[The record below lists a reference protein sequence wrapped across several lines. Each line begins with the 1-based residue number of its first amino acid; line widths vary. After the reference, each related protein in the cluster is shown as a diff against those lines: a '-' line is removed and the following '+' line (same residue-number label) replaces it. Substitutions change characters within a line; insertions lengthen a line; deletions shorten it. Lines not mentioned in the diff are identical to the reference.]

1 VLMVRAV
8 DSDCFLNTGFRR
20 ESFPVNPDSRKS
32 RSISFS
38 NTYSYS
44 ILGVVVSAICFRTSN
59 SLLRARLD
67 SAISLVIRGLTS
79 LIGVASSSI
88 YLISEK
94 EADSSE

>member
-1 VLMVRAV
+1 MVRAV

-20 ESFPVNPDSRKS
+20 EFFPVNPDSRKS

-38 NTYSYS
+38 NTCSYS
-44 ILGVVVSAICFRTSN
+44 IFGVVVSAIYFRTSH

-67 SAISLVIRGLTS
+67 SAISLGTRGLII

-88 YLISEK
+88 YFISKK
-94 EADSSE
+94 ETECQYTS